1 LIFRYFSVPAIYQ
14 HRVLFWGIIG
24 ALISRA
30 IFIFAGVALVQQ
42 FHWIIYVFG
51 AFLLLTGIRMA
62 FEKEKEIHPERN
74 IVLRLLRRVMPLTS
88 EYYGQKFFVREA
100 GRLVA
105 TPLFITLIVI
115 ETTDIIFAVD
125 SIPAILAITADPFLV
140 YTSNVFAIL
149 GLRALFFALA
159 AFMGLFAYLHYGLS
173 AVLVFV
179 GGKMLLED
187 VVEVPTLVS
196 LAVVGGLLALSVI
209 VSILLAPKVKRPP
222 TDTTPEER

>member
-1 LIFRYFSVPAIYQ
+1 SVPAIYQ

-88 EYYGQKFFVREA
+88 EYYGRKFFVREA

-149 GLRALFFALA
+149 GLRALF
-159 AFMGLFAYLHYGLS
+159 
-173 AVLVFV
+173 
-179 GGKMLLED
+179 
-187 VVEVPTLVS
+187 
-196 LAVVGGLLALSVI
+196 
-209 VSILLAPKVKRPP
+209 
-222 TDTTPEER
+222 